1 MGDGT
6 TVESAGAQSN
16 SLVTGAKPAAVV
28 LSSADDE
35 KGARRQVSS
44 TPGIEGALLGVV
56 GVLRPPASKKRQGVQ
71 TEKHQ
76 GRR

>member
-6 TVESAGAQSN
+6 ITESARARSN
-16 SLVTGAKPAAVV
+16 SPVTGAKPAAVV
-28 LSSADDE
+28 LSGTKDE

-44 TPGIEGALLGVV
+44 TSGIEGALLGVV
-56 GVLRPPASKKRQGVQ
+56 GVLRPPISKKRQRVQ